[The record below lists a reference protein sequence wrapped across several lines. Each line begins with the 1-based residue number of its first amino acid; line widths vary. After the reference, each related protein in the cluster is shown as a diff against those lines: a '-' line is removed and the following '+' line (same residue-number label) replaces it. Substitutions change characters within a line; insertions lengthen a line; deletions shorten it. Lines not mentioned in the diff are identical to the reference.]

1 MQNFVGIKYDKQ
13 NVHKVACQYAIGLQI
28 IMDTIYGRPISWEW
42 YYPYFAAPRISDMRN
57 LSKVKIPGSTPPMFS
72 VLEELPFLLP
82 RPLSRFIPEAFRVS
96 SYKALV

>member
-57 LSKVKIPGSTPPMFS
+57 LSKVKIPKPTPPMFS
-72 VLEELPFLLP
+72 VLEELPLVLP
-82 RPLSRFIPEAFRVS
+82 RHLSRFIPEAFRVS
-96 SYKALV
+96 LYETST